1 MREIKFRA
9 WEPLS
14 KKYHYM
20 DFCLYEGDE
29 KKLFAL
35 PMGRQSLRDSY
46 TAMNL
51 DNLVIE
57 QFTGVYDKNGKEIYE
72 GDVLKNPDYE
82 EAFVVEYH
90 EGMAGYIGWG
100 DDKIA
105 GCYLITGD
113 EIEIIGNIHENPEL
127 LEGRE

>member
-1 MREIKFRA
+1 MRKIAFRA
-9 WEPLS
+9 WDSEEKNFIYFDALEGILS
-14 KKYHYM
+14 E
-20 DFCLYEGDE
+20 CDE
-29 KKLFAL
+29 TYRRRCVGQF
-35 PMGRQSLRDSY
+35 
-46 TAMNL
+46 
-51 DNLVIE
+51 E
-57 QFTGVYDKNGKEIYE
+57 QFTGLHDKNDKEIYE
-72 GDVLKNPDYE
+72 GDILENPDHE

-127 LEGRE
+127 LNDL